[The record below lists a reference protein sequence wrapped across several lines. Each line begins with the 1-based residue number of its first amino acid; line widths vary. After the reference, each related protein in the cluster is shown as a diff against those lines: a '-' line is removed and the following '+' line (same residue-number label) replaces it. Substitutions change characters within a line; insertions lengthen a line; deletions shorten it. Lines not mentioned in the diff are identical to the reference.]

1 MKENNL
7 PENWLVFQEDTEKF
21 RNNVIKYINNNY
33 SKAVEG
39 SLSNHYYGIYNSIL
53 IAPYMHDMDIQ
64 YKPIIITLDEF
75 IELSKPVIKPLPPKY
90 FAVLNDNIEEFK
102 KYIAP
107 FINEPAFNYKSLG
120 SYYGNRKYISTV
132 TGFSTNKNYILH
144 TFPEVLPEHFYTI
157 KQFKTLYVNDIEVK
171 EEFIEIGDM
180 DNIYKVFTISEIKAI
195 LETEY
200 DKEDVTD
207 IINLLNK

>member
-53 IAPYMHDMDIQ
+53 IAPYMHAMDIQ

-75 IELSKPVIKPLPPKY
+75 IELSKP
-90 FAVLNDNIEEFK
+90 
-102 KYIAP
+102 
-107 FINEPAFNYKSLG
+107 INEKKAPKS
-120 SYYGNRKYISTV
+120 V
-132 TGFSTNKNYILH
+132 
-144 TFPEVLPEHFYTI
+144 E
-157 KQFKTLYVNDIEVK
+157 
-171 EEFIEIGDM
+171 
-180 DNIYKVFTISEIKAI
+180 ISEESYKLDKLFTMAQIKAI

-207 IINLLNK
+207 IINLLKK

>member
-7 PENWLVFQEDTEKF
+7 PENWLVFQEDTKKF
-21 RNNVIKYINNNY
+21 RDNVIKYIKNKYNR
-33 SKAVEG
+33 AVKG

-53 IAPYMHDMDIQ
+53 IAPYMHFMDIQ

-75 IELSKPVIKPLPPKY
+75 IELSKP
-90 FAVLNDNIEEFK
+90 
-102 KYIAP
+102 
-107 FINEPAFNYKSLG
+107 INEKKVPKS
-120 SYYGNRKYISTV
+120 V
-132 TGFSTNKNYILH
+132 
-144 TFPEVLPEHFYTI
+144 E
-157 KQFKTLYVNDIEVK
+157 
-171 EEFIEIGDM
+171 
-180 DNIYKVFTISEIKAI
+180 ISEESYKLDKLFTMAQIKTI

>member
-7 PENWLVFQEDTEKF
+7 PENWLVFQEDTKKF
-21 RNNVIKYINNNY
+21 KDNVIKYIKNKYNR
-33 SKAVEG
+33 AVEG

-75 IELSKPVIKPLPPKY
+75 IELSKP
-90 FAVLNDNIEEFK
+90 
-102 KYIAP
+102 
-107 FINEPAFNYKSLG
+107 INEK
-120 SYYGNRKYISTV
+120 
-132 TGFSTNKNYILH
+132 
-144 TFPEVLPEHFYTI
+144 ELP
-157 KQFKTLYVNDIEVK
+157 KLA
-171 EEFIEIGDM
+171 EIGKEP
-180 DNIYKVFTISEIKAI
+180 YKLDKLFTMAQIKTI